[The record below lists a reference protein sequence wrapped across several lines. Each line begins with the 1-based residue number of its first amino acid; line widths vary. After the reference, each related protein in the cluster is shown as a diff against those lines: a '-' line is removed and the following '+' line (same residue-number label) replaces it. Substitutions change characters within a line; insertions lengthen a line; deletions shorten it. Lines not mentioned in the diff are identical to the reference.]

1 MVFNSLFSKQKLFPH
16 RFHQRCVCSLSYVQR
31 EWLIVIATTELYNKQ
46 VESLVRNN
54 NKHLFLLRS
63 PWFGVSADL
72 GWTGPIS
79 TVSVVS
85 CKSAGLPRIVSA
97 GSSALW
103 TTWSHPSAS
112 AASFP
117 RISMRKCAVLRHRFG
132 TGTRSLILEAKA
144 CTFWRKEL
152 QSHRA
157 KDVDIGQSKELGVL
171 L

>member
-54 NKHLFLLRS
+54 NKHLFSLIS

-103 TTWSHPSAS
+103 TTWS
-112 AASFP
+112 
-117 RISMRKCAVLRHRFG
+117 
-132 TGTRSLILEAKA
+132 LILQPQLLLFQESAWGSVQ
-144 CTFWRKEL
+144 CWGIGLEL
-152 QSHRA
+152 AQGHLFLRPKLVPSEGRSFR
-157 KDVDIGQSKELGVL
+157 VVGQRIWI
-171 L
+171 